1 MVASNEFKY
10 IFEDD
15 FEVESWTS
23 LHAKTYLE
31 TGVFVSVI
39 IAPHDALQDA
49 VLLIFLPGG
58 DLQVAQHQLVLK
70 ATFIRHHL
78 SGCGQ
83 DTIFLLND
91 QQTKVKSVF
100 PKLTDCLVNGKKIKS
115 LMTKR
120 IWHLIIHLVVPFRV
134 FTVFVKNTFSVVAR
148 RTLHARLTG
157 VWTES
162 AAWTIRS
169 RIMRETPTSANY
181 RPLINFKTYRE
192 NM

>member
-31 TGVFVSVI
+31 SGVFVSVI

-49 VLLIFLPGG
+49 VLLVFLPGG

-120 IWHLIIHLVVPFRV
+120 ILAFNYPSCCAIHSLYRFRQEHIFRCCKEDTACTTDWSLNGERSV
-134 FTVFVKNTFSVVAR
+134 NNPIPNNAGNTNICELS
-148 RTLHARLTG
+148 TTH
-157 VWTES
+157 
-162 AAWTIRS
+162 
-169 RIMRETPTSANY
+169 
-181 RPLINFKTYRE
+181 
-192 NM
+192 